1 MTNLLLT
8 NLVLVWVALLL
19 VLVAFAVREPRSGG
33 ALVLSYF
40 LGLSLIHVPGAIIY
54 LDPLSPAPS
63 RSETEIGF
71 TLTIIGMVAFV
82 VGAIY
87 ARASQVEKP
96 AAPVAGAVSALSSQI
111 WPLFIIGMFSY
122 FVLMPRANAIPS
134 GTALVSALGALLI
147 IGLWLRF
154 YTASLTGRI
163 GRILTTLLVLPILPL
178 ATLTMAGFLGYGVYW
193 VLSCIAFLFVITKRR
208 IWFYLATPFAGA
220 LGLSLFAVYFSVRA
234 AIRLV
239 LAIEGSSF
247 YDRLLAISE
256 IVTRFEVLDLNS
268 PLLIYAIDQRL
279 NQNYL
284 VGYAAERYQAGSVE
298 LGYGS
303 TIQLWAVIPRALWP
317 DKPDVGG
324 GGDAVSHFTGL
335 PFAEGTSVGIGQVM
349 EFYMN
354 FGLVGLVA
362 GFFILGIV
370 LMRIDLGMMRALKN
384 ADMRG
389 LLLYA
394 LPGLTLMQPG
404 GNLQEI
410 IVAVIGAVVA
420 SRIVIA
426 VGWFGTGSDPN
437 LPKAVPGIAE

>member
-1 MTNLLLT
+1 MTSVLLT
-8 NLVLVWVALLL
+8 NLIVVWVVLLL
-19 VLVAFAVREPRSGG
+19 ALVAFAVREPRTGG

-40 LGLSLIHVPGAIIY
+40 FGLSLIHLPGAIIY

-63 RSETEIGF
+63 RTETEIGF
-71 TLTIIGMVAFV
+71 TLTIIGMVAFAA
-82 VGAIY
+82 GAILT
-87 ARASQVEKP
+87 RASHVQEP
-96 AAPVAGAVSALSSQI
+96 TAPVADVVPALSSHI

-154 YTASLTGRI
+154 YTASLTGRV
-163 GRILTTLLVLPILPL
+163 GRVLTTLLVLPLLPL

-193 VLSCIAFLFVITKRR
+193 VLSCITFLFVITQRR
-208 IWFYLATPFAGA
+208 MWFYLATPFAGA
-220 LGLSLFAVYFSVRA
+220 LGLSLFAVYFSVRT

-239 LAIEGSSF
+239 VGIAGSSF
-247 YDRLLAISE
+247 YERFLAIWE
-256 IVTRFEVLDLNS
+256 IVNKFEVLDLNS
-268 PLLIYAIDQRL
+268 PLLIFAIDQRL

-284 VGYAAERYQAGSVE
+284 VGYAAERYQAGAVQ

-303 TIQLWAVIPRALWP
+303 TVQLWAVIPRALWP

-324 GGDAVSHFTGL
+324 GGDVVSHFTGL
-335 PFAEGTSVGIGQVM
+335 PFAEGTSVGVGQVM

-354 FGLVGLVA
+354 FGMPGLIA
-362 GFFILGIV
+362 GFFILGVV
-370 LMRIDLGMMRALKN
+370 LMRIDLGMMRALRN
-384 ADMRG
+384 ADMRN

-404 GNLQEI
+404 GNLQEVI
-410 IVAVIGAVVA
+410 IAVIGAIVA
-420 SRIVIA
+420 SRMVIA
-426 VGWFGTGSDPN
+426 FGLFGTGSNPI
-437 LPKAVPGIAE
+437 LPKTVPEIAE